1 MLTEN
6 SLLQRRWV
14 KVLPHT
20 IDTLLLGSAVWM
32 VYLWRVSPFDVPW
45 LGAKIIALL
54 VYIGLGM
61 VAMRFG
67 HSRKARGVAY
77 SLALIT
83 AAYIV
88 CVAFSKSALGP
99 LALLS

>member
-6 SLLQRRWV
+6 KLLQLRLV

-20 IDTLLLGSAVWM
+20 IDTLLLASALGM
-32 VYLWRVSPFDVPW
+32 VYLWGVSPFAVPW
-45 LGAKIIALL
+45 LGAKIVALL
-54 VYIGLGM
+54 AYIGLGM

-67 HSRKARGVAY
+67 HSKKARGVAY